1 MDFRSAALSF
11 KIKICLIQK
20 PGGWGMKRFHVVGCL
35 AAISSLSACASNPP
49 VQVSYYLPRGEMV
62 VSVIRSVGCNKQ
74 GTPRVLNTV
83 TTKAVYSPDTANPQT
98 IAIKALDGD
107 FTNTEV
113 GFTFADDGRLTGM
126 NTTQAG
132 QGGEIIQAA
141 LVVGGAV
148 VGLAGGSPST
158 ARDTACKYLA
168 DNFKDGVASLTFS
181 IVEDFKPF
189 GGGAAGRTT
198 EVTVIAEDSATY
210 DEVRI
215 LMGSVCLNVTAPDP
229 TPAPITYT
237 PGTRKDVMLKMR
249 QPARVPVAVLQ
260 AEDLACAGTKG
271 GIWKGIALVPQLGT
285 SYDLPIPSAPVF
297 GKQTFKLGL
306 AESGAIT
313 ALTYGKESGAASALT
328 TAAKAIDAVDGS
340 TVTERAAELKARADV
355 IAQQE
360 RLIRCNNDPKACV

>member
-1 MDFRSAALSF
+1 MKMFRF
-11 KIKICLIQK
+11 I
-20 PGGWGMKRFHVVGCL
+20 GGVAV
-35 AAISSLSACASNPP
+35 ISCLSACASNPP
-49 VQVSYYLPRGEMV
+49 VEVSYYLPRGDMV
-62 VSVIRSVGCNKQ
+62 VTVIRSVGCDKQ

-83 TTKAVYSPDTANPQT
+83 TTKAVYSPDTANPQKV
-98 IAIKALDGD
+98 AIETLDGD

-126 NTTQAG
+126 NATQAG

-148 VGLAGGSPST
+148 VGLASGSSSP

-181 IVEDFKPF
+181 VVEDFKTF
-189 GGGAAGRTT
+189 AIEEADRTS
-198 EVTVIAEDSATY
+198 EVSVIADDTQTY
-210 DEVRI
+210 DKIRV
-215 LMGSVCLNVTAPDP
+215 LLGSVCLKVTAP
-229 TPAPITYT
+229 PATRAPVEYT
-237 PGTRKDVMLKMR
+237 AGTRKDVMLKLQ
-249 QPARVPVAVLQ
+249 QPARVPVEVLQ
-260 AEDLACAGTKG
+260 ADDLACAGTAG
-271 GIWKGIALVPQLGT
+271 SIWKGTALVPQLGT
-285 SYDLPIPSAPVF
+285 PYELPIPSAPVF

-313 ALTYGKESGAASALT
+313 TLTYGKETGAASALT

-340 TVTERAAELKARADV
+340 TVIERAAQMKARADI